1 MQVEQLS
8 TIEEVKRL
16 PVTKADEAENN
27 ALSELMQY
35 SGYFHDKRCKDTKT
49 HEYIIAKTLSPIH
62 AKKRV
67 MLR

>member
-27 ALSELMQY
+27 ALGKLMQY

-49 HEYIIAKTLSPIH
+49 HEYIIAKTLSP
-62 AKKRV
+62 KQF
-67 MLR
+67 